1 VVTSEKPSK
10 VENILESFV
19 MVVILLVL
27 VQTFLEDFAVIM
39 GWGENTTQVL
49 MFSGFGFDLFFT
61 LEFLTRFY
69 NALSRR
75 KAMDYMVHERG
86 WIDFLASVP
95 LLIFSSGP
103 PVASYFLS
111 GTAVIGVGG
120 FLNILKIIKA
130 IRVARILRL
139 LRILKLFR
147 NIKYTDSRMA
157 QRHLAKIITISV
169 TVVVFSLFGYS
180 ILSEYVEAINPDA
193 PIKQRT
199 ARVGE
204 LLEERSLT
212 PAELPSRIP
221 LMDEDV
227 LIVKARGKTV
237 YTRYSQGYYDDQFGS
252 GDYTVLESG
261 DWMIFMDWRQANE
274 DRALR
279 QAWQTLFFFCI
290 VILILVCYLILYS
303 PHFAITVTDP
313 IHVMLKG
320 LRDRDYNLEVKIPE
334 RYSEDDVFQL
344 GERYNEVYLPMKDLQ
359 QDAEEEA
366 SSLQI
371 DDISDILE

>member
-1 VVTSEKPSK
+1 MVNAIKPSK

-27 VQTFLEDFAVIM
+27 VQTFMEDFAVIM
-39 GWGENTTQVL
+39 GWGENTARIL

-75 KAMDYMVHERG
+75 KAVHYMLHERG

-95 LLIFSSGP
+95 LLILSSGP
-103 PVASYFLS
+103 PVASHFLS
-111 GTAVIGVGG
+111 GTAIIGVGG
-120 FLNILKIIKA
+120 ILNILKIIKA

-157 QRHLAKIITISV
+157 QRHLAKIITVSV
-169 TVVVFSLFGYS
+169 TVIVFSLFGYS
-180 ILSEYVEAINPDA
+180 IIAEYVDAINPDA
-193 PIKQRT
+193 PVKNRD
-199 ARVGE
+199 ARIGE
-204 LLEERSLT
+204 LLDEGALALREV
-212 PAELPSRIP
+212 PSRMP
-221 LMDEDV
+221 LIDEDV
-227 LIVKARGKTV
+227 LIVKNRGKTV
-237 YTRYSQGYYDDQFGS
+237 YTRYDQKTYDEQFGS
-252 GDYTVLESG
+252 GDYAVLETG
-261 DWMIFMDWRQANE
+261 QWTIFMDWRKANE

-279 QAWQTLFFFCI
+279 QAWQTLFFFAI
-290 VILILVCYLILYS
+290 VILILICYLIAYS

-313 IHVMLKG
+313 IHVMHKG
-320 LRDRDYNLEVKIPE
+320 LTERDYNLEVKIPE

-344 GERYNEVYLPMKDLQ
+344 AQKFNEVFLPMKDLQ
-359 QDAEEEA
+359 QGSEEEA

>member
-1 VVTSEKPSK
+1 

-27 VQTFLEDFAVIM
+27 VQTFMEDFAVIM
-39 GWGENTTQVL
+39 GWGESTTLIL

-75 KAMDYMVHERG
+75 KAMHYILHERG

-111 GTAVIGVGG
+111 GTAIIGVGG
-120 FLNILKIIKA
+120 ILNILKIIKA

-147 NIKYTDSRMA
+147 SIKYADSRMA

-169 TVVVFSLFGYS
+169 TVIVFSIFAYS
-180 ILSEYVEAINPDA
+180 IVSEYVDAINPDA
-193 PIKQRT
+193 PIKDRG
-199 ARVGE
+199 ARVAE
-204 LLEERSLT
+204 LLEGGSFTLN
-212 PAELPSRIP
+212 ELPSRMP
-221 LMDEDV
+221 LIDEAV
-227 LIVKARGKTV
+227 LIVKSRGNTV
-237 YTRYSQGYYDDQFGS
+237 YTRYDQKYYDEQFDS
-252 GDYTVLESG
+252 DDYAVLKAG
-261 DWMIFMDWRQANE
+261 QWMIFMDWRQANE

-279 QAWQTLFFFCI
+279 QAWQTLFFFTI
-290 VILILVCYLILYS
+290 VILILLCYLIAYS

-313 IHVMLKG
+313 IHVMQKG
-320 LRDRDYNLEVKIPE
+320 LSERDYNLEVKIPE

-344 GERYNEVYLPMKDLQ
+344 AQKYNEVYLPMKDLQ
-359 QDAEEEA
+359 QDSEEEA